1 MTAHDSDVI
10 GEGAN
15 VDLLAEA
22 CLIGLG
28 FQGLDLVANALIGS
42 AVLPFGL
49 DGIGSRISGQPTS
62 LRRNFAAVR
71 RLRLAVFC
79 FCDKYSLGGKSGR
92 RNRRNG
98 RMLAVARCAGPSSTA
113 IGSLY

>member
-42 AVLPFGL
+42 AVLPFRDNSEPGA
-49 DGIGSRISGQPTS
+49 GS
-62 LRRNFAAVR
+62 
-71 RLRLAVFC
+71 
-79 FCDKYSLGGKSGR
+79 KKKSPAGR
-92 RNRRNG
+92 RG
-98 RMLAVARCAGPSSTA
+98 
-113 IGSLY
+113 